1 MPPKFSR
8 ACRSCPSNKFLVCIQ
23 TTHNFCTQ
31 KWSPRPTGHLC
42 LTLSKNSLI
51 LMTQSRWPPAWSG
64 QCFDSKLWYPGVEGL
79 VQVHGL
85 CQWNMGAHPQRG
97 WTSAMA
103 RGNPSGFKLNTG
115 ALSLTILQPPLD
127 LSKSAV
133 AEPSATVNATS
144 VILQPGVP
152 TKAVC
157 DTTGK

>member
-1 MPPKFSR
+1 
-8 ACRSCPSNKFLVCIQ
+8 
-23 TTHNFCTQ
+23 
-31 KWSPRPTGHLC
+31 
-42 LTLSKNSLI
+42 
-51 LMTQSRWPPAWSG
+51 
-64 QCFDSKLWYPGVEGL
+64 
-79 VQVHGL
+79 
-85 CQWNMGAHPQRG
+85 
-97 WTSAMA
+97 MA